1 MTSDQQCSPV
11 VRYWRKLFRRA
22 EMEMKSKDVTRSARQ
37 SGFNWRKGN
46 VEAFSRDRGSIG
58 EKEMMRHFLE
68 NGVQMD
74 IGVEDYIR
82 DEILRII
89 FCSCVTLD
97 FG

>member
-1 MTSDQQCSPV
+1 MTSDQQGSPV
-11 VRYWRKLFRRA
+11 VRYLRKFFRRT

-46 VEAFSRDRGSIG
+46 VEAFS
-58 EKEMMRHFLE
+58 
-68 NGVQMD
+68 GVQME

-82 DEILRII
+82 DEVLRII
-89 FCSCVTLD
+89 LCSCVTLD